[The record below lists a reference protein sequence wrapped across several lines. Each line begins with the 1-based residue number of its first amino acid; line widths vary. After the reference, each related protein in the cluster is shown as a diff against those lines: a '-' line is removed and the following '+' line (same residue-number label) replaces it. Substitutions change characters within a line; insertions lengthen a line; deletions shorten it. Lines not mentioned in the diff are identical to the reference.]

1 MPPRPR
7 VMPPACPPQVPP
19 PCIQRRVSSGLRPP
33 GAQVAE
39 TRDPSHCP
47 RGRPQAVLRCL
58 EGRALWAWLLPAP
71 GAPRALGPSDGSGT
85 SAIPL
90 QSLVAPFLMPKP
102 ETPSWGGRGWPCCVL
117 TWLFPPVA
125 LMRRTRMARSP
136 RREGPTFQKYLLQP
150 CPGFT
155 SGLTRIP

>member
-1 MPPRPR
+1 
-7 VMPPACPPQVPP
+7 MPPACPPQVPP